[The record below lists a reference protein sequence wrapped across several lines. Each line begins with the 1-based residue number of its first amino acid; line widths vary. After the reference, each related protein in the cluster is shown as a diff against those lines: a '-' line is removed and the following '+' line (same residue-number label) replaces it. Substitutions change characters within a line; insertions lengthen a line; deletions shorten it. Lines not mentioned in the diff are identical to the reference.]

1 MPHSESTPYSL
12 YVLAAL
18 RCAPVLAMALLA
30 SRDQAIRSVVVVILA
45 GALEFCL
52 IAFIARTWRAF
63 FLAGLPFFVL
73 GALYA
78 SYAYMYG
85 TPPGRSLAFILLTT
99 SPEELLGA
107 LGLPQVR
114 VPALTLGALV
124 VLYGILAWRL
134 PRAWRITSGGATRT
148 RRVALA
154 MLLPVTAYAAWN
166 PAELIDGTSYNPT
179 PGSVFFFAGTM
190 PRANQTLHGSQVVKV
205 PYHAHRDGGEE
216 VHVLVLGESARRE
229 SWSVY
234 GYGRP
239 TTPYLDKLKGEAVFL
254 QNAVADANLTSW
266 AVPIVLSGVAP
277 ATFVNTP
284 IRGNIVD
291 LAKEAGYSTAWLLN
305 QDITISLE
313 VGIDADRTIYPPD
326 FKANIL
332 DRHTLDEALLPA
344 FGREL
349 ERTGRARF
357 IGIHMMG
364 SHWEYYRRYPESF
377 ARFGSSTGLS
387 MVSIFLEGDKVE
399 ATVADTYDN
408 TVLYTDWFLQQIIEP
423 MRHLTVPATVT
434 FFPDHGEDLQKFDH
448 ESGHGAPKYTRHAF
462 EIPAFVWMNKAYA
475 QAHPDK
481 VAALRAN
488 ATKEVRSHDLFGT
501 LGELMGISWPGQ
513 DPARSFASGQ
523 FSPDT
528 QAKLIA
534 GGKLITR
541 P

>member
-1 MPHSESTPYSL
+1 M
-12 YVLAAL
+12 
-18 RCAPVLAMALLA
+18 
-30 SRDQAIRSVVVVILA
+30 VVVILA
-45 GALEFCL
+45 GALEFAL

-63 FLAGLPFFVL
+63 FLVGLPFVVL

-78 SYAYMYG
+78 SYTYMYG

-107 LGLPQVR
+107 LSLPQVR
-114 VPALTLGALV
+114 IPALVLGTLCA
-124 VLYGILAWRL
+124 LYGYLAWRL
-134 PRAWRITSGGATRT
+134 PRSLRITSGGATRT
-148 RRVALA
+148 RQVVLA

-166 PAELIDGTSYNPT
+166 PGELIDGASYSPT
-179 PGSVFFFAGTM
+179 PGSVLFFTGTL

-216 VHVLVLGESARRE
+216 VHVLVVGESARRE

-239 TTPYLDKLKGEAVFL
+239 TTPYLDRLKGEAVFL

-266 AVPIVLSGVAP
+266 AVPILLSGVAP

-344 FGREL
+344 YGREL
-349 ERTGRARF
+349 ARTGRARF

-364 SHWEYYRRYPESF
+364 SHWEYYRRYPERF

-423 MRHLTVPATVT
+423 VRRLTVPATVT
-434 FFPDHGEDLQKFDH
+434 FFPDHGEDLEKFDR
-448 ESGHGAPKYTRHAF
+448 ESGHGAPQYTRHAF
-462 EIPAFVWMNKAYA
+462 EIPAFVWVNAAYA
-475 QAHPDK
+475 RVHPEK

-488 ATKEVRSHDLFGT
+488 AAKEVRSHDLFGT
-501 LGELMGISWPGQ
+501 LAELMGIAWPGQ
-513 DPARSFASGQ
+513 DPARSFASAQ

-528 QAKLIA
+528 NAKVIA
-534 GGKLITR
+534 GGKLMLR

>member
-1 MPHSESTPYSL
+1 
-12 YVLAAL
+12 
-18 RCAPVLAMALLA
+18 
-30 SRDQAIRSVVVVILA
+30 
-45 GALEFCL
+45 
-52 IAFIARTWRAF
+52 
-63 FLAGLPFFVL
+63 
-73 GALYA
+73 
-78 SYAYMYG
+78 
-85 TPPGRSLAFILLTT
+85 
-99 SPEELLGA
+99 
-107 LGLPQVR
+107 
-114 VPALTLGALV
+114 
-124 VLYGILAWRL
+124 
-134 PRAWRITSGGATRT
+134 
-148 RRVALA
+148 
-154 MLLPVTAYAAWN
+154 
-166 PAELIDGTSYNPT
+166 
-179 PGSVFFFAGTM
+179 
-190 PRANQTLHGSQVVKV
+190 LHGSQVAKV
-205 PYHAHRDGGEE
+205 PYHAHREGGEE

-266 AVPIVLSGVAP
+266 AVPILLSGVAP
-277 ATFVNTP
+277 ETFMHTP

-332 DRHTLDEALLPA
+332 DRHTLDESLLPA
-344 FGREL
+344 YGREL

-364 SHWEYYRRYPESF
+364 SHWEYYRRYPQSF
-377 ARFGSSTGLS
+377 AKFGSGAGLS
-387 MVSIFLEGDKVE
+387 MISIFTEGEKVE
-399 ATVADTYDN
+399 SMVTDSYDN

-423 MRHLTVPATVT
+423 VRRLRVPATVT
-434 FFPDHGEDLQKFDH
+434 FFPDHGEDLQKLDG

-462 EIPAFVWMNKAYA
+462 EIPAFVWMNEAYVE
-475 QAHPDK
+475 AHPEK

-488 ATKEVRSHDLFGT
+488 AAKEVRSHDLFGT
-501 LGELMGISWPGQ
+501 LAELLGIRWPGQ
-513 DPARSFASGQ
+513 DPTRSFASER

-528 QAKLIA
+528 SAKLIA